1 MINESLFYFRNPTD
15 FSTFIEKLNI
25 YNDWKI
31 GKGTM
36 NTRGE
41 SIRNKGYTRYL
52 RDRFNNKNM
61 FRRSVSISEIVS
73 WLDSFVI
80 MKRLFDKLR
89 ENIER
94 TEFDE
99 IELYCEYVIKLSKNM
114 RVDFVIRYKKIILI
128 IEFRM
133 VNNFS
138 KIKTT
143 WNKKKLELL
152 VYKELME
159 NYIET
164 DFRLLTFAFISL
176 YEYDGKVI
184 ESLHFDYNNNQVD
197 FLVRYLVEF
206 VIKKQRTGY

>member
-164 DFRLLTFAFISL
+164 YFRLLTFAFISL

>member
-1 MINESLFYFRNPTD
+1 VINESLFYFRNPTD

-206 VIKKQRTGY
+206 VIKKQRTI

>member
-1 MINESLFYFRNPTD
+1 VINESLFYFRNPTD

>member
-1 MINESLFYFRNPTD
+1 
-15 FSTFIEKLNI
+15 
-25 YNDWKI
+25 
-31 GKGTM
+31 M